1 MPDLFKNVIFAS
13 QNKQMLRN
21 ILLIGIGGFIGS
33 IARYFVSM
41 LNLSV
46 NFLSI
51 PVGTLLVN
59 VTGSLVIG
67 FLTGIAEKST
77 ILTAEWRLFLM
88 VGLCGGFTT
97 FSSFANENLV
107 LLHNGQIFSLLI
119 YTGLSIFIGFLA
131 VWLGY
136 ALTNLL

>member
-1 MPDLFKNVIFAS
+1 MI
-13 QNKQMLRN
+13 RN
-21 ILLIGIGGFIGS
+21 ILLIGFGGFIGS
-33 IARYFVSM
+33 VARYFVSF

-46 NFLSI
+46 NFHSV

-59 VTGSLVIG
+59 VIGCFVIG
-67 FLTGIAEKST
+67 FITGVAEKST

-107 LLHNGQIFSLLI
+107 LLHNGEIFSLFL
-119 YTGLSIFIGFLA
+119 YTGLSIFIGFMA
-131 VWLGY
+131 VWLGFSV
-136 ALTNLL
+136 TNLL

>member
-1 MPDLFKNVIFAS
+1 MI
-13 QNKQMLRN
+13 RN
-21 ILLIGIGGFIGS
+21 ILLIGFGGFIGS
-33 IARYFVSM
+33 VARYFVSF

-46 NFLSI
+46 NFFSV

-59 VTGSLVIG
+59 VIGSFVIG

-107 LLHNGQIFSLLI
+107 LLHNGEIFSLFL

-131 VWLGY
+131 VWLGFSV
-136 ALTNLL
+136 TNLL